1 MEKKHSRKRIWSN
14 KESKSKMNFVHLT
27 VTRVDFKI
35 DSDKFKNLWDIFLE
49 HLDQAGSTVT

>member
-1 MEKKHSRKRIWSN
+1 
-14 KESKSKMNFVHLT
+14 MNFVHLT

-35 DSDKFKNLWDIFLE
+35 DSDIKNLWNIFLE